1 MSIRD
6 EIKTLFDRALHDDRN
21 IVNGKIDWDFVDADV
36 MMTLGV
42 DRVVEELGFGDYAKL
57 FTSLVEQTQ

>member
-1 MSIRD
+1 MSIRK
-6 EIKTLFDRALHDDRN
+6 EIEILFDRFSVSEKCMGEFH
-21 IVNGKIDWDFVDADV
+21 WDFVDAKI

-42 DRVVEELGFGDYAKL
+42 DRIVEELGFGDYNKF